1 MTFKFLSK
9 RVRSRALLSTLGLLL
24 FLNCHAQSQ
33 ERLANQVRGLRI
45 TNKTSSFEV
54 FEIKAMGRDIRL
66 KLKNSYERSII
77 DFKIG
82 LPRPLGES
90 GTVTDIVGDAKII
103 QPGATIEY
111 GFTLPISYLDTP
123 TDVQREREVVILT
136 VLFDDWTSDGDTEI
150 AAEMVA
156 QRLGERIQVSRI
168 LPLLQVVLDLQD
180 ADLQKGL
187 ERLKA
192 QVAALSC
199 NPASESDAIQIL
211 SSKYESVFELTKDK
225 LIGEIGT
232 GLYFGQ
238 GKFLVRIRDLERQL
252 SEKGGAPLRE
262 ELTTVQKE
270 YKKKLSAL

>member
-1 MTFKFLSK
+1 MTFKVLLK
-9 RVRSRALLSTLGLLL
+9 RVRSRGLLSALGLLL
-24 FLNCHAQSQ
+24 FLNCDVQPQ
-33 ERLANQVRGLRI
+33 ERLANQVLGIRI

-82 LPRPLGES
+82 LPRPLGKS
-90 GTVTDIVGDAKII
+90 GTVTDIVGDPTVI

-111 GFTLPISYLDTP
+111 NFNLPTSPLDTRN
-123 TDVQREREVVILT
+123 DVQREREVIILT
-136 VLFDDWTSDGDTEI
+136 VLFDDWTSDGDTEV

-156 QRLGERIQVSRI
+156 HRLGERIQVSRI
-168 LPLLQVVLDLQD
+168 LALLQVVLDLQD

-199 NPASESDAIQIL
+199 IPAGESEAIQIL
-211 SSKYESVFELTKDK
+211 SSKYESVFELRKDK

-238 GKFLVRIRDLERQL
+238 GKFLVRIRDLEKQL
-252 SEKGGAPLRE
+252 SENGGASLRE
-262 ELTTVQKE
+262 DLTAVQKE

>member
-1 MTFKFLSK
+1 MTFKLLLE
-9 RVRSRALLSTLGLLL
+9 RTRSRGLLSTLALLL
-24 FLNCHAQSQ
+24 FVNCGALLQ
-33 ERLANQVRGLRI
+33 ERLANQVPGIRI

-66 KLKNSYERSII
+66 KLKNSYDRSII

-82 LPRPLGES
+82 LPRPLGKS
-90 GTVTDIVGDAKII
+90 GTVTDIVGDAKVI

-111 GFTLPISYLDTP
+111 NLTLPISYLDTP
-123 TDVQREREVVILT
+123 NDVQREREVIILT

-168 LPLLQVVLDLQD
+168 LSLLQVVLDLQD

-199 NPASESDAIQIL
+199 NPAGESEAIQVL
-211 SSKYESVFELTKDK
+211 SSKYESVFELRKDK

-238 GKFLVRIRDLERQL
+238 GNFLVRIRDLEKQL
-252 SEKGGAPLRE
+252 SENGGTSLRE
-262 ELTTVQKE
+262 ELTTVQKK
-270 YKKKLSAL
+270 YKKELSAL

>member
-1 MTFKFLSK
+1 MTLQLLLM
-9 RVRSRALLSTLGLLL
+9 RIRSRGPLSTLGLLL

-33 ERLANQVRGLRI
+33 ERLANQVRRIRI

-54 FEIKAMGRDIRL
+54 FEMKTMGRDIRL
-66 KLKNSYERSII
+66 KLKNRYERSII

-111 GFTLPISYLDTP
+111 DFTLPISYLDTP
-123 TDVQREREVVILT
+123 TDVQREREVIILT

-156 QRLGERIQVSRI
+156 QRLGERIQGSRI

-199 NPASESDAIQIL
+199 SPAGESEAIQIL
-211 SSKYESVFELTKDK
+211 SSKYESVFELRKDK
-225 LIGEIGT
+225 LISEIGT
-232 GLYFGQ
+232 GLYFSQ
-238 GKFLVRIRDLERQL
+238 GKFLVRIRDLEKQL
-252 SEKGGAPLRE
+252 SENGGTSLRE
-262 ELTTVQKE
+262 ELITIQKK
-270 YKKKLSAL
+270 YKKELSAL